1 MRHCTF
7 FLLFLLMLA
16 ACGKTIVVDPEMPDP
31 EEPSSPIPLEG
42 VAKLL
47 SSLPIGPEQMSEV
60 ADAVNSSA
68 GNGYDCEYTMQ
79 QLFSS
84 PGSGIGETEGTK
96 AGKYSTPLRDLIAD
110 AVRTSTR
117 AGEPLYGDPEDYL
130 AALSASDLQIYWPY
144 ADSWNGSEAPVIT
157 FDPGNDS
164 DVNTGYVLQPDGSVS
179 EMIVGEDVAQERPVW
194 VINRNTDS
202 EYKSLE
208 MLRREDPNWGNG
220 GGNITITP
228 RGKSTEAKTLVIK
241 TLCLDHQF
249 DSWFAGGSE
258 LMFKMGAVESFKASS
273 EAELRNY
280 KPTVTDFLI
289 VVKRG
294 EVGITLPIN
303 TIMVSEWTK
312 DLQSCAFMI
321 HEDDGG
327 AQDKW
332 KCSAIVKWNSKSYG
346 FETELPIRT
355 RDDIVWRG
363 QLTRS
368 FVEKFSGKLAM
379 FGEVGLVMELI

>member
-7 FLLFLLMLA
+7 LFFLLLLA
-16 ACGKTIVVDPEMPDP
+16 SCGKTIIDPEMPDP
-31 EEPSSPIPLEG
+31 AEPSSPIPLEG

-47 SSLPIGPEQMSEV
+47 STLPIGPEQMAEV

-68 GNGYDCEYTMQ
+68 GNGYDSEYTMQ

-84 PGSGIGETEGTK
+84 PGCGIGESGTK
-96 AGKYSTPLRDLIAD
+96 AGKYATPLKDLITE
-110 AVRTSTR
+110 AVRASTK
-117 AGEPLYGDPEDYL
+117 AGDSPYGDPEDYL
-130 AALSASDLQIYWPY
+130 AALSSSDLQIYWPY

-164 DVNTGYVLQPDGSVS
+164 NVNTGYVLQPDGSVT
-179 EMIVGEDVAQERPVW
+179 EMIVGEDVAMKRPVW

-202 EYKSLE
+202 DYKSLE
-208 MLRREDPNWGNG
+208 LLRREDPDWGSG
-220 GGNITITP
+220 GGNITIKP
-228 RGKSTEAKTLVIK
+228 RGKSTEMQTLVIK

-258 LMFKMGAVESFKASS
+258 LMFKMGSIESFSAAS
-273 EAELRNY
+273 EVELRSY
-280 KPTVTDFLI
+280 KPTVTDFLV

-294 EVGITLPIN
+294 EVGTTIPIN

-312 DLQSCAFMI
+312 DLKSCAFMI

-332 KCSAIVKWNSKSYG
+332 KCSAVVKWNSKSYG
-346 FETELPIRT
+346 FEVELPIKT

-368 FVEKFSGKLAM
+368 FVEKYSGKLAM
-379 FGEVGLVMELI
+379 FGEVGLVLELI